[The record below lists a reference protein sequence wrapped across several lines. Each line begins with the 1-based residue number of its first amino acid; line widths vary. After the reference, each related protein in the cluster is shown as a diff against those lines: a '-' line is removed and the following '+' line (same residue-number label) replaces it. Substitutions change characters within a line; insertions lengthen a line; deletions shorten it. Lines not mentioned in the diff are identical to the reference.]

1 MYSLIDT
8 LDLAADDIQC
18 SVAYI
23 LFSRSVGYSGS
34 WNSTLWKTKSVDVRV
49 GATLKTGGGG
59 GIFGSRLS
67 GVFFYKR
74 RIGVLRELRDSF
86 TVREDAVPY
95 YRLMRYMFAVLIV
108 HSICIEGS
116 CSVLSCPTC

>member
-1 MYSLIDT
+1 MKDKKCGRQSWSHIKNWGGVY
-8 LDLAADDIQC
+8 LDH
-18 SVAYI
+18 V
-23 LFSRSVGYSGS
+23 FPE
-34 WNSTLWKTKSVDVRV
+34 
-49 GATLKTGGGG
+49 
-59 GIFGSRLS
+59 
-67 GVFFYKR
+67 FFYKR

>member
-1 MYSLIDT
+1 MKDKKCGR
-8 LDLAADDIQC
+8 Q
-18 SVAYI
+18 
-23 LFSRSVGYSGS
+23 S
-34 WNSTLWKTKSVDVRV
+34 WSHIKNL
-49 GATLKTGGGG
+49 GG

-67 GVFFYKR
+67 GVFFNKR